1 MRVWTRA
8 LTLLLFAVVSLGCD
22 RNLDPFD
29 PTEEPEAPDLARI
42 MPEGARPAPS
52 PELPP
57 SPEQARSAPRGAPPV
72 AAESGP
78 PIEGT
83 VSLAAE
89 LEGRVPAGAVLF
101 IIARRGGGGPPLAVK
116 RIREPGFPLSFTLG
130 PEDRM
135 IQSIPFAGPL
145 QVSARVDSDGNAMSR
160 NPGDMSGAAAS
171 DVEPGARG
179 VDVVIDQVL

>member
-1 MRVWTRA
+1 MQAWTRA
-8 LTLLLFAVVSLGCD
+8 PTLLLLAVVSVGCD

-29 PTEEPEAPDLARI
+29 PSEEPEAPDLSRI
-42 MPEGARPAPS
+42 MPEGAPEAPT
-52 PELPP
+52 PGLPP
-57 SPEQARSAPRGAPPV
+57 SPEQAPPAPRGAPPV

-83 VSLAAE
+83 VRLAAG
-89 LEGRVPAGAVLF
+89 LEGRVPAGSVLF
-101 IIARRGGGGPPLAVK
+101 IIARRGGAGPPLAVK

-135 IQSIPFAGPL
+135 IQSIPFVGPL
-145 QVSARVDSDGNAMSR
+145 QVTARVDSDGNATSR
-160 NPGDMSGAAAS
+160 SPGDMSGAAGG
-171 DVEPGARG
+171 DVQPGARG

>member
-1 MRVWTRA
+1 MRVRMCA
-8 LTLLLFAVVSLGCD
+8 PILLILGLSSAGCD
-22 RNLDPFD
+22 RNFEPFD
-29 PTEEPEAPDLARI
+29 PSEEPEEPDLSRI
-42 MPEGARPAPS
+42 MPEGARQAPT
-52 PELPP
+52 PGLPP
-57 SPEQARSAPRGAPPV
+57 SPQQARTAPRGAPPV

-83 VSLAAE
+83 VRLASG

-101 IIARRGGGGPPLAVK
+101 IIARRGDAGPPLAVK
-116 RIREPGFPLSFTLG
+116 RIREPGFPLDFTLG

-145 QVSARVDSDGNAMSR
+145 RISARVDSDGNAMSR
-160 NPGDMSGAAAS
+160 NPGDMSGAAGS
-171 DVEPGARG
+171 DVQPGARG